1 MFQIVSCAAVIAA
14 MSSPLAKP
22 RALTVPGDLIDVIA
36 DGGELAAYLGILI
49 RRTRIQGK
57 AHDEATDK

>member
-22 RALTVPGDLIDVIA
+22 RALTARAI
-36 DGGELAAYLGILI
+36 
-49 RRTRIQGK
+49 
-57 AHDEATDK
+57 